1 MKKKKIRRLLIIIL
15 IPILVVLCICL
26 GYYLLQRYWAHRD
39 GYFVP
44 QYERVEL
51 TEDSDY
57 ETIFLQ
63 TGLGQSA
70 VDKLIKQKGFQG
82 VLDAQEAFFNPPEA
96 KCRELIGWITREDL
110 YTEAY
115 SGGVKR
121 QLVDIQP
128 GDILISLSTHTGGW
142 RHGHA
147 AIVLDQ
153 YTIIE
158 SAVLGADSQI
168 VSVADW
174 VDYSNYAV
182 LRIKDVTP
190 EQQQEVVDY
199 CREHLAGVPYSL
211 LSGIFG
217 DKAPDPDSEFF
228 GLQCSYLAWY
238 AWYQFGYDLDSD
250 GGRIVTPFD
259 LLHSDQVDIVQIYG
273 MDPYPFV
280 ESGKTGGE

>member
-1 MKKKKIRRLLIIIL
+1 MNKKKKVKKVLKIIL

-63 TGLGQSA
+63 TGLGRSA

-82 VLDAQEAFFNPPEA
+82 ILDAQEAFFNPPAAE
-96 KCRELIGWITREDL
+96 CRELIGWITREDL
-110 YTEAY
+110 YTDNY

-199 CREHLAGVPYSL
+199 CREHLAGIPYSL

-273 MDPYPFV
+273 MDPYQFV
-280 ESGKTGGE
+280 E